1 MKAIIFSTITAL
13 GLTASAIGAAATFEP
28 LVTPAELSA
37 QLQQANPV
45 ILDIRGEDYEKA
57 HIPGAVSAPYGLFR
71 GPKENPGQLL
81 DAAVLEERYEALGL
95 EIERPIVIVPVGK
108 TDTDFGAA
116 ARVYWTLKSSG
127 FTDLSILNGGAVAW
141 ESAGLPV
148 DNNAVAPAPTEL
160 SISFSGEWTADTEQV
175 EAITRGET
183 DALLLDA
190 RTDDFYQ
197 GKKAHGAAARPGTLP
212 GAENYAYSSF
222 FSNGSAAMSEIS
234 DAPGLRNTLGIKG
247 GEDVVSFCNTGHW
260 AATNWFALSEV
271 AGVENVKLYPGSMVE
286 YSSTDYAMENTPGV
300 FKTFLNK
307 ITGN

>member
-1 MKAIIFSTITAL
+1 MKTLIISTITAL
-13 GLTASAIGAAATFEP
+13 GLAASSIAAAATLGP

-45 ILDIRGEDYEKA
+45 ILDIRGEDYAKA

-71 GPKENPGQLL
+71 GPKENPGQILETS
-81 DAAVLEERYEALGL
+81 VLEERYEKLGL
-95 EIERPIVIVPVGK
+95 EIERPIVIVPAGK

-127 FTDLSILNGGAVAW
+127 FTSLSILNGGAVAW
-141 ESAGLPV
+141 TSAGLPV
-148 DNNAVAPAPTEL
+148 DNNTVAPTPTEL
-160 SISFSGEWTADTEQV
+160 SISFSNEWTANTEQV
-175 EAITRGET
+175 AAITQGET

-190 RTDDFYQ
+190 RTDDFFQ

-222 FSNGSAAMSEIS
+222 FSKGSAAMSEIA
-234 DAPGLRNTLGIKG
+234 DAPSLRDTLGIKG

-286 YSSTDYAMENTPGV
+286 YASTDYAMENTPGV